1 MMSKVAAYLSGHL
14 SGEVSTRA
22 DVREAMSV
30 DTGILKIKPEMVI
43 YPRTTNDI
51 RKVCRFAWQLAEK
64 GHILPV
70 TVRGAGTDATG
81 AAIGKG
87 AALVTTAHMNR
98 IYEYESK
105 QKLVRLQPG
114 VTISALNQALALHG
128 TAIMPLVG
136 SHPFGTIGGA
146 VASAVAGPLAGK
158 YGTIDKAID
167 QLEVV
172 LASGDVIQTGRINKR
187 ELSRRK
193 GLQGFEGD
201 IYRGIDAIIEEN
213 GEVFDTLRANDAT
226 GYNTIADV
234 KQKDG
239 SFDLTP
245 LFIGSQGTLGIV
257 TEMIMRAEFRSAHIA
272 VAALVFASSNAARD
286 ALDELCNMTPAFV
299 EYFDAQL
306 FDNASA
312 RGRNYEFYRRAT
324 ETIKSPASVVIVG
337 FDEFGDRQRSKKL
350 KKVVKVFS
358 KYEDVVFSTADG
370 EEATDV
376 LAALDV
382 TYYTSLPDHADE
394 AAPGIFNGF
403 YIPTERLEDFARA
416 VDALAEKHH
425 THLPLA
431 GHVYTNT
438 YGVYPSFDLHKVGD
452 KQKVLKLLDELTGVV
467 YGHGGTMVAEGGEG
481 RLKAPFIYSQL
492 DERVVKLYEQ
502 VRQVCDP
509 HGYLNP
515 GVKQAGE
522 VRQLAEMMRDS
533 HDAGQFARFGLK

>member
-1 MMSKVAAYLSGHL
+1 MSKVAAYLSGHL
-14 SGEVSTRA
+14 SGEVSTRM
-22 DVREAMSV
+22 DVRDAMSV

-64 GHILPV
+64 GHTLPI
-70 TVRGAGTDATG
+70 TIRGAGTDATG

-114 VTISALNQALALHG
+114 VTVSALNQALALHG
-128 TAIMPLVG
+128 TAIMPLAG
-136 SHPFGTIGGA
+136 SHVFGTVGGA
-146 VASAVAGPLAGK
+146 IASAVAGPLAGK

-172 LASGDVIQTGRINKR
+172 LASGDVIQTGRISKR
-187 ELSRRK
+187 ELNRRK

-213 GEVFDTLRANDAT
+213 AEVLDTLRANDAT

-257 TEMIMRAEFRSAHIA
+257 TEMILRAEFRSAHVA
-272 VAALVFASSNAARD
+272 VAALVFASGNAARD
-286 ALDELCNMTPAFV
+286 ALDELCAMSPAFV

-306 FDNASA
+306 FDTAAA
-312 RGRNYEFYRRAT
+312 RGKNYEFYRRAT
-324 ETIKSPASVVIVG
+324 EVIKSPASVVVVG

-350 KKVVKVFS
+350 KKVVKTFS

-370 EEATDV
+370 NEATDV

-382 TYYTSLPDHADE
+382 TYYTSLPDHATE
-394 AAPGIFNGF
+394 AAPAIFTGF
-403 YIPTERLEDFARA
+403 HIPTERLEDFAHA
-416 VDALAEKHH
+416 VDGLADAHDML
-425 THLPLA
+425 LPLA

-438 YGVYPSFDLHKVGD
+438 YGVYPAFDLHKPSD
-452 KQKVLKLLDELTGVV
+452 RHKVLKLLDELTRIV
-467 YGHGGTMVAEGGEG
+467 YSHGGTMVAEGGEG
-481 RLKAPFIYSQL
+481 RLKAPFIYNQL

-502 VRQVCDP
+502 VRQACDP

-533 HDAGQFARFGLK
+533 HDAGQFACFGLR